1 MFYHSS
7 KTVTIVS
14 FIPGRPAIM
23 KNSITV
29 LIVDD
34 HSIVRQGLKSLLEAE
49 GDITVAGEARDGQE
63 ALRMAAKLKPNV
75 MLLDLAMPVMH
86 GLDAARQVT
95 LKSPDTK
102 VVILSSYSEAQEV
115 DAALEAGV
123 SGYVMKETASSEL
136 LKAVREAHRG
146 NAFFS
151 PAISGRM
158 LQRNRS
164 AYVRG
169 KAETSG
175 APRLTHRETEVLSL
189 IAAGRANKQ
198 IADTLGISIKTVEK
212 HRQSLMDKLQ
222 IHETAGL
229 TRYALRR
236 GVVPAPAVSPA

>member
-1 MFYHSS
+1 
-7 KTVTIVS
+7 
-14 FIPGRPAIM
+14 M
-23 KNSITV
+23 KNSISV

-102 VVILSSYSEAQEV
+102 VVVLSSYSEAQEV

-123 SGYVMKETASSEL
+123 AGYVMKETASTEL

-151 PAISGRM
+151 PAISNRM
-158 LQRNRS
+158 LQRNRT
-164 AYVRG
+164 AYVKG
-169 KAETSG
+169 KSETG
-175 APRLTHRETEVLSL
+175 AVPRLTHRETEVLSL
-189 IAAGRANKQ
+189 IATGKANKQ
-198 IADTLGISIKTVEK
+198 IADALGISIKTVEK

-236 GVVPAPAVSPA
+236 GVVSAPAVSPA